1 MSIVIELADY
11 RDITPKED
19 EIRLP
24 EDGFVQRALAVS
36 GSQAAPQELVE
47 AHKWLSLAA
56 MRGSPKARVERI
68 RLSRR
73 MTSQQVSQAQLA
85 LGDYLQARA
94 TGRSR

>member
-36 GSQAAPQELVE
+36 GSQAAANELVE

-56 MRGSPKARVERI
+56 HAWQPSGE
-68 RLSRR
+68 
-73 MTSQQVSQAQLA
+73 
-85 LGDYLQARA
+85 G
-94 TGRSR
+94 